1 MRALIFPG
9 QGCQKEGMGKDLYEQ
24 FPKAKELFERANEFL
39 GRRITDVMFYGT
51 EQELMETILP
61 DMQHLGFDIV
71 SLGAGSYSING
82 IPADV
87 DITSARKIIQE
98 MLNSLQD
105 GVEQDADEYKS
116 RIALAMAQQ
125 TSIVSGQVLSDVE
138 MDNLMSSLLQSS
150 NPNLTPNGKTI
161 IKIITDYELA
171 KLFS

>member
-1 MRALIFPG
+1 
-9 QGCQKEGMGKDLYEQ
+9 
-24 FPKAKELFERANEFL
+24 
-39 GRRITDVMFYGT
+39 
-51 EQELMETILP
+51 
-61 DMQHLGFDIV
+61 
-71 SLGAGSYSING
+71 
-82 IPADV
+82 
-87 DITSARKIIQE
+87 

-105 GVEQDADEYKS
+105 GVEKDADEYKN

-171 KLFS
+171 KLFN